1 MRRMNANALVVYN
14 LRRLFGERLKLERG
28 IRQQFCQA
36 PPGIELSPP
45 DAVVTVRSEE
55 DIVQVV
61 KLCRQYGVAVVP
73 AGARSS
79 LEGQINAPSGGVCI
93 DCSEMNTIV
102 CVSATDM
109 SATVQ
114 PGVTR
119 NQLNSYLRDT
129 GLFFSV
135 DPGANASMGGMAS
148 TRASGTNSV
157 RYGTM
162 AANVK
167 AARWVM
173 ADGSVVQIG
182 SRAPK
187 SAMGL
192 DLLALAVGSEGTLGV
207 FSELEVRLH
216 PVPEAVVAG
225 VCSFESVDNAVQAV
239 VSALAQGL
247 SIARIELLDATAV
260 RACNAYS
267 PALALAEVPHL
278 FLEFDGDRP
287 TVANSVELFK
297 DCANEYG
304 GQVRVSECLEER
316 TALWKARHDAWWAFH
331 AFYKGRT
338 GLATD
343 VCVPLS
349 CLSACISATATDIAV
364 CGFDAPLIG
373 HVGDGN
379 FHLLVMLDEGQAENL
394 EIQAFLSRLS
404 KRALSC
410 AGTVSGEH
418 GVGQGKLKWML
429 AQHGPALQLMQA
441 IKSALDPDGIFNP
454 GKMYHSL
461 TVDAR

>member
-1 MRRMNANALVVYN
+1 MNTLVVEK
-14 LRRLFGERLKLERG
+14 LRQLFGERLRLQQG

-36 PPGIELSPP
+36 PPGIDLSPP

-55 DIVQVV
+55 EIVQVV
-61 KLCRQYGVAVVP
+61 RLCREYGVAVIPV
-73 AGARSS
+73 GARSS
-79 LEGQINAPSGGVCI
+79 LEGQINAPCGGVCV
-93 DCSEMNTIV
+93 DCSEMNAILGV
-102 CVSATDM
+102 NVTDM

-119 NQLNSYLRDT
+119 EQLNSYLRDT

-135 DPGANASMGGMAS
+135 DPGANASMGGMAA

-167 AARWVM
+167 AARWIM
-173 ADGSVVQIG
+173 ADGAVAEIG

-192 DLLALAVGSEGTLGV
+192 DLLAIAVGSEGTLGV

-216 PVPEAVVAG
+216 PLPEAIVAG
-225 VCSFESVDNAVQAV
+225 VCSFDSVDSAVQTVA
-239 VSALAQGL
+239 SALGQGL
-247 SIARIELLDATAV
+247 LIARIELLDVTAV

-267 PALALAEVPHL
+267 PSLCLPQTPHL
-278 FLEFDGDRP
+278 FLEFHGDKSS
-287 TVANSVELFK
+287 VASSVEMFTV
-297 DCANEYG
+297 CAREHG
-304 GQVRVSECLEER
+304 GQVKVSDRLEER

-331 AFYKGRT
+331 AFYKGRK

-349 CLSACISATATDIAV
+349 CLSACISATAADIAAS
-364 CGFDAPLIG
+364 GLDAPLIG

-379 FHLLVMLDEGQAENL
+379 FHLLVMLEEGEDESV

-404 KRALSC
+404 NRALSFG
-410 AGTVSGEH
+410 GTVSGEH
-418 GVGQGKLKWML
+418 GVGQGKVKWMS
-429 AQHGPALQLMQA
+429 AQHGTALQVMRA
-441 IKSALDPDGIFNP
+441 IKSALDPENILNP
-454 GKMYHSL
+454 GKMYRPL
-461 TVDAR
+461 TVEAQ

>member
-1 MRRMNANALVVYN
+1 MNALVVEK
-14 LRRLFGERLKLERG
+14 LRLLFGERLRLENS

-45 DAVVTVRSEE
+45 DAVITVRSEE
-55 DIVQVV
+55 EIIQVV
-61 KLCRQYGVAVVP
+61 RLCHEHGVAMIP

-79 LEGQINAPSGGVCI
+79 LEGQINAPRGGVCV
-93 DCSEMNTIV
+93 DCSEMNAIL
-102 CVSATDM
+102 SINAMDM
-109 SATVQ
+109 TATVQ

-119 NQLNSYLRDT
+119 EQLNSYLRDT

-135 DPGANASMGGMAS
+135 DPGANASMGGMAA

-173 ADGSVVQIG
+173 ADGAVAQIG
-182 SRAPK
+182 CRAPK

-192 DLLALAVGSEGTLGV
+192 DLLAIAVGSEGTLGI

-216 PVPEAVVAG
+216 PVPDTIVAG
-225 VCSFESVDNAVQAV
+225 VCSFDSVDNAVQTVAT
-239 VSALAQGL
+239 ALGQGL
-247 SIARIELLDATAV
+247 SIARIELLDVNAV

-267 PALALAEVPHL
+267 PALDLPEVPHL
-278 FLEFDGDRP
+278 FLEFHGDKS
-287 TVANSVELFK
+287 TVASNVEIFT
-297 DCANEYG
+297 DCAHEFG
-304 GQVRVSECLEER
+304 GQLKISQRVEER

-331 AFYKGRT
+331 AFYNGRK

-349 CLSACISATATDIAV
+349 SLSACISATAADIIAS
-364 CGFDAPLIG
+364 GLDAPLIG

-379 FHLLVMLDEGQAENL
+379 FHLLIMLQEGQDESV

-404 KRALSC
+404 SRALSFG
-410 AGTVSGEH
+410 GTVSGEH
-418 GVGQGKLKWML
+418 GVGQGKVKWMS
-429 AQHGPALQLMQA
+429 AQHGTALPIMRA
-441 IKSALDPDGIFNP
+441 IKKALDPANILNP
-454 GKMYHSL
+454 GKMYHPL
-461 TVDAR
+461 TVDAL